1 MAYTKTS
8 WANGATAL
16 SAENMNHIEQGIY
29 DCDQGVSSN
38 TSSINTLSGTVSGHT
53 SSINSL
59 NSTVSGHTTTING
72 HTSSINSLNSTVSGH
87 TSSINSLNST
97 VSGHTSSI
105 SSLNSSVSTLQN
117 QFVTGSQVFQS
128 TQPLTQI
135 RFTDANVIG
144 KTHIIFGTQDA
155 GNPVLRGKINSSTG
169 EIMAYLSDP
178 VTVIRLN
185 YIAF

>member
-97 VSGHTSSI
+97 VSGHTTSI
-105 SSLNSSVSTLQN
+105 NSLNSSVSTLQN
-117 QFVTGSQVFQS
+117 QFVTGSYVQQGD
-128 TQPLTQI
+128 LA
-135 RFTDANVIG
+135 TDTITLRNVNLIG

-155 GNPVLRGKINSSTG
+155 GNPVLRAVLNSETG
-169 EIMAYLSDP
+169 QVTVYLSGP
-178 VTVIRLN
+178 VTVTRLN